1 MRLLW
6 AVSSSNWYQVERDGA
21 CRKAMMKSARRLDL
35 CLRQKRGAL
44 TEAVHMRDTRIDI
57 IRGFAM
63 VTIIINH
70 FSLLASR
77 LGLQGPQIPTTTT
90 VSISSAAAIFV
101 ALSGYMVGMV
111 YTKKVGAGW
120 LLLLRAGKLYAWNF
134 ALFLAAALFTLI
146 AGHAYNSVLRL
157 TPIVET
163 PYQAFLYFAILAY
176 GPFLLDILH
185 LYIIL
190 LLVSPLAIWLLRR
203 SPLLLIVLSV
213 LIYCAFH
220 VGLRLAPD
228 IGGSP
233 NPLEA
238 DRWRFHPVAWQLMF
252 FVPMAA
258 GNAKLH
264 ERAFQLLEVR
274 PQIFW
279 ASFAI
284 FAVIGVVINMPEAPH
299 IVLADRGTLG
309 PIRFAHALLVLVVY
323 AGLITLLRE
332 YLSNPSLQAL
342 AVIGR
347 HSLNVFLLSTVLT
360 FVATYVWQQWLLGW
374 VGYVALTVCLLV
386 LVWVAANYWDM
397 RKVSRTKPSA
407 LSNRAL

>member
-6 AVSSSNWYQVERDGA
+6 AVSSSKWYQVERDGA

-120 LLLLRAGKLYAWNF
+120 ILLRRAGKLYAWNF

-176 GPFLLDILH
+176 GPFSLDILH

-284 FAVIGVVINMPEAPH
+284 FAVIGVVINMPEAP
-299 IVLADRGTLG
+299 IL
-309 PIRFAHALLVLVVY
+309 F
-323 AGLITLLRE
+323 
-332 YLSNPSLQAL
+332 
-342 AVIGR
+342 
-347 HSLNVFLLSTVLT
+347 
-360 FVATYVWQQWLLGW
+360 
-374 VGYVALTVCLLV
+374 
-386 LVWVAANYWDM
+386 
-397 RKVSRTKPSA
+397 
-407 LSNRAL
+407 